1 MRNGGSGDFQQML
14 SRVPAVTLADL
25 HKGDALLIVATE
37 GSVSGST
44 AITLLSGVEPILQAA
59 PSSSQAM
66 MLTPWSL
73 GGAPGGDASQ

>member
-14 SRVPAVTLADL
+14 SHMPGVTLADL
-25 HKGDALLIVATE
+25 HKGDAVLIVATE
-37 GSVSGST
+37 GTASGST